1 MMLRHVGITV
11 SDLDRSLFFYRDLLG
26 FTVAREMNESGS
38 FIDSISKLLNVKVKT
53 VKLNSPSKSGGM
65 IELLCYES
73 HKNDASYRQ
82 ITHCGISHFA
92 LTVNDIEAVHN
103 KLTENGIT
111 FNCEP
116 LLSDDGGAKVTFCR
130 DFENNLI
137 EIVEVVQ

>member
-11 SDLDRSLFFYRDLLG
+11 KDLEKSLFFYRDLLG

-53 VKLNSPSKSGGM
+53 VKLNAPNNGGGM

-73 HKNDASYRQ
+73 HKHDVSYRQ

-92 LTVNDIEAVHN
+92 LTVSDIEAIHS
-103 KLTENGIT
+103 KLTENGIA